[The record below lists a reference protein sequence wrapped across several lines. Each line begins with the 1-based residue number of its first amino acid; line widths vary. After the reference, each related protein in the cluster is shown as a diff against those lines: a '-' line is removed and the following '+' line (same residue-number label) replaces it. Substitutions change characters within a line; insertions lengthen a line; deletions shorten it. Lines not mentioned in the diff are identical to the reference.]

1 MNEKPPPGDRR
12 GLFAL
17 IAKLGVSSFAPIV
30 EEIKEFL
37 MLVPKYWAESTHRGP
52 LPRRRKAIHRYGW
65 SDDSQEAAQA
75 HAEQRVREAVERLE
89 NTEIKVPWQE
99 GQCRYGEEVRPICE
113 EIIERRDPD
122 VVTRNSYGALCL
134 NTPDVLF
141 ADVDCQTPEPPKA
154 KRWLLKPVLIMIMMI
169 CFFMSILGAPLKTI
183 LLVISLPLLVLVLC
197 LEEVVRE
204 KSRLH
209 KHELSA
215 AAARVKLLEKL
226 RTHLSTLHGR
236 FRLYE
241 TPNGFRI
248 AAEHALFDPAG
259 EEAKHIFDQLGTD
272 RHFVFLC
279 HLQRCFRAR
288 VTAKP
293 WRCGVTALGRYQR
306 VDWAGVRGQSESKRQ
321 AWLVKYEKASKGY
334 AACRL
339 IGRYGQFTADPRAK
353 AVLDW
358 HDELARA
365 NSQLPLA

>member
-1 MNEKPPPGDRR
+1 
-12 GLFAL
+12 
-17 IAKLGVSSFAPIV
+17 
-30 EEIKEFL
+30 

-65 SDDSQEAAQA
+65 SDASQEAAQA
-75 HAEQRVREAVERLE
+75 HAEQRVRDAIERLE
-89 NTEIKVPWQE
+89 NPEIKVPWQE
-99 GQCRYGEEVRPICE
+99 GQSRYGDEVRPICE

-141 ADVDCQTPEPPKA
+141 ADVDCHLPAPPWTPPP
-154 KRWLLKPVLIMIMMI
+154 LPILIMTTII
-169 CFFMSILGAPLKTI
+169 ILVLSALGAPLYVIT
-183 LLVISLPLLVLVLC
+183 LVAFLPLLVVAISLSAIVRRKSLRHRH
-197 LEEVVRE
+197 EVAVVAIRTGLLSSLRE
-204 KSRLH
+204 K
-209 KHELSA
+209 
-215 AAARVKLLEKL
+215 
-226 RTHLSTLHGR
+226 LSTLPGR

-248 AAEHALFDPAG
+248 AAEHALFDPTG
-259 EEAKHIFDQLGTD
+259 EEAKHLFDQLGTD
-272 RHFVFLC
+272 RHFVLLC

-293 WRCGVTALGRYQR
+293 WRCGVTSLGRYQR

-321 AWLVKYEKASKGY
+321 AWLENYEKASKGY